1 MDQLFQLK
9 MGVCILDDF
18 DFRQIIINI
27 INSGSALS
35 VAFTHQENI
44 NNLDMVQLVSRLRS
58 KLSGQKF
65 ILVLDDIWN
74 DDRAKWTELK
84 DLIKVGARGS
94 KVMVTTRSNSIAS
107 MMGTLPSYIL
117 EGLSLDSCISLF
129 LKWAFKEGEEEKY
142 PNLVDIGKE
151 IVKKCRGVPLA
162 VKTSGSSLFSK
173 LDLNKW
179 IFVRDSEL
187 WNQER

>member
-1 MDQLFQLK
+1 VGIGGLGKTTLAKLVFNDKRMDQLFQLK
-9 MGVCILDDF
+9 MWVCISDDF

-84 DLIKVGARGS
+84 DLIKVGARG
-94 KVMVTTRSNSIAS
+94 
-107 MMGTLPSYIL
+107 
-117 EGLSLDSCISLF
+117 
-129 LKWAFKEGEEEKY
+129 
-142 PNLVDIGKE
+142 
-151 IVKKCRGVPLA
+151 
-162 VKTSGSSLFSK
+162 
-173 LDLNKW
+173 
-179 IFVRDSEL
+179 
-187 WNQER
+187 

>member
-1 MDQLFQLK
+1 LEAWGK
-9 MGVCILDDF
+9 PHF

-74 DDRAKWTELK
+74 DDRAKWIELK
-84 DLIKVGARGS
+84 DLIKVGAPGS

>member
-1 MDQLFQLK
+1 
-9 MGVCILDDF
+9 
-18 DFRQIIINI
+18 
-27 INSGSALS
+27 
-35 VAFTHQENI
+35 
-44 NNLDMVQLVSRLRS
+44 
-58 KLSGQKF
+58 
-65 ILVLDDIWN
+65 
-74 DDRAKWTELK
+74 
-84 DLIKVGARGS
+84 
-94 KVMVTTRSNSIAS
+94 
-107 MMGTLPSYIL
+107 MGTLPSYIL